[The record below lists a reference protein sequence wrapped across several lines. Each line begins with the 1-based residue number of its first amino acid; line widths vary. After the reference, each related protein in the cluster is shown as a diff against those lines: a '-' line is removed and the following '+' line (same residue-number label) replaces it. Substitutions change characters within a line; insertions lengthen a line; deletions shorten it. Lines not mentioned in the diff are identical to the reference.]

1 MKTRRLEFRLSENE
15 YNKFSYLTEQL
26 KKSNTALFQEMLSS
40 YYLKYEDKSNENV
53 LDNDTKKEIH
63 EIYCL
68 LKKMEKLV

>member
-40 YYLKYEDKSNENV
+40 YYLKYEDKSNENI